1 MDAPL
6 RVFTLG
12 IGDTTSTAMCEGIA
26 RLGNGVCLMAAESE
40 SIVAKTSK
48 LLRASRSY
56 TLKNV
61 GVEWGVNFP
70 VSSDVTIQTSLF
82 RQIPDP
88 VESIYAGNRFRVF
101 ALIKHSDFVV
111 PDRVIV
117 RAQQNGQGEVF
128 TFEIPVERLPDTGNA
143 NQAHLIHTLT
153 ARRIIQ
159 ELEDKNKAG
168 GEEDNKKAI
177 VHLGEQYQLASRYTS
192 FIAVE
197 KRKTTK
203 PIEDARPGT
212 SSAEDE
218 DEDEGFVILQDQ
230 DWSLRG
236 MSRNIVVDNSV

>member
-6 RVFTLG
+6 RMFTLG
-12 IGDTTSTAMCEGIA
+12 IGNTTSTAMCEGIA
-26 RLGNGVCLMAAESE
+26 RLGNGVCLMAVESE

-61 GVEWGVNFP
+61 GVEWGLNFP
-70 VSSDVTIQTSLF
+70 VSSDVTVQTSLF
-82 RQIPDP
+82 RQAPDP
-88 VESIYAGNRFRVF
+88 VESIYAGNRFVVF
-101 ALIKHSDFVV
+101 ALIKHSEFVV
-111 PDRVIV
+111 PDQVIV
-117 RAQQNGQGEVF
+117 RAQQNRQGEVF
-128 TFEIPVERLPDTGNA
+128 TFEIPVERTSETGNA
-143 NQAHLIHTLT
+143 KQAHLIHTLT

-159 ELEDKNKAG
+159 ELEDKNKVRV
-168 GEEDNKKAI
+168 EEDSKKAI
-177 VHLGEQYQLASRYTS
+177 IHLGEQYQLASRYTS

-203 PIEDARPGT
+203 PIEDARPGA